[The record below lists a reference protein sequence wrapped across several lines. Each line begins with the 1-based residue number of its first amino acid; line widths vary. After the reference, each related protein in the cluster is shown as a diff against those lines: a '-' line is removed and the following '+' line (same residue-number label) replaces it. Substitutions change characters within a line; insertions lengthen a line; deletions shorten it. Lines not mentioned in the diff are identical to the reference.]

1 MSVTVSFFF
10 FFFFSILHSF
20 RFVIV
25 DNVYRA
31 CYTTSFLFHSPSLQF
46 VESLSSP
53 LKLSPPHQ
61 AAMDALMC
69 DEGSVWDPAPR
80 TRRDA
85 AAMCRAVSRVLK
97 PGGCFLQISFA
108 QPHFRKR
115 YLQDS
120 FPTDHDEESSNS
132 NSTTGAN
139 TASVNNAGSG
149 AASLSSS
156 SSSSSAEVAEG
167 APSNSA
173 YGWTVSHEAVGEAGC
188 LESYVY
194 LCVKD
199 GQGAATSSEISE
211 HSPDLPPVPPPL
223 LRQIS

>member
-1 MSVTVSFFF
+1 MFIVRVTL
-10 FFFFSILHSF
+10 LHF
-20 RFVIV
+20 YFTPHHF
-25 DNVYRA
+25 N
-31 CYTTSFLFHSPSLQF
+31 LWNP
-46 VESLSSP
+46 SP
-53 LKLSPPHQ
+53 LPLNYPLPNQ

-139 TASVNNAGSG
+139 TASEDNAGSG
-149 AASLSSS
+149 ATS

-211 HSPDLPPVPPPL
+211 HSPDLPPAPPPL